1 MDKKDRLLLLHI
13 LIPGALHWR
22 YGEYAYGL
30 VTFGSVLGG
39 TWIMVK
45 KFTALLPRIIH
56 VSPEN
61 AAALLPPL
69 LLLAGI
75 AAVINLILA
84 LSVYHITQKIKTEV
98 T

>member
-1 MDKKDRLLLLHI
+1 MDKHDRLLLLHL

-30 VTFGSVLGG
+30 MTFLTVLGG
-39 TWIMVK
+39 TWLMVK
-45 KFTALLPRIIH
+45 KFMSLLPRLLH

-61 AAALLPPL
+61 AAGLLPPL
-69 LLLAGI
+69 LALAGI
-75 AAVINLILA
+75 AVVINLILA